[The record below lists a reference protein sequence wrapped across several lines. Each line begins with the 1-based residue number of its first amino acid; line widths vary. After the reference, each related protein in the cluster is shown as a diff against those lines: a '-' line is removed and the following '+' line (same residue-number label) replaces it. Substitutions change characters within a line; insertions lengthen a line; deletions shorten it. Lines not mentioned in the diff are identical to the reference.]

1 MKISSGGDEDTL
13 LLVEP
18 PTNIFSG
25 CLVPELVFFFEFFTP
40 ALVYKEHLSQSSA
53 ITD

>member
-1 MKISSGGDEDTL
+1 MKISSGGDDTF